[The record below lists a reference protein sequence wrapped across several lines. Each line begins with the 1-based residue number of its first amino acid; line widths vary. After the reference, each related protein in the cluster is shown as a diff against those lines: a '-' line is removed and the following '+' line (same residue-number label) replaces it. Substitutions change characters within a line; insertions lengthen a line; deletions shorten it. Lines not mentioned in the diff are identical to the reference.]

1 MKLAKRLTSNY
12 KRDPTSN
19 IGKLLSII
27 DLEIDELKKA
37 IETVELYRKIDNATG
52 VTLDNIGKNVLQERG
67 AMDDVTY
74 RLYLK
79 VKVRANLSGGQIE
92 TLNDVLS
99 VLLGDNFLSVREVWN
114 NPTYGNEPAAVE
126 VRYVNFFQDIRDQYK
141 GLIDDPWYFD
151 GTFKFDG
158 TRKFDGG
165 FKFIYSDAEEKI
177 LNAMNETKKMMQ
189 FIKAGGVQVHWC
201 EPITIL
207 TGAITTVGA
216 TKIASLGTFPTITQI
231 GFGSGGHNAVT
242 GDPKAVDI
250 ALTAVPGEVI
260 KKSVEVFSKVG
271 TVSQAFGILEQSE
284 GNGETISAYGLYDAD
299 DDLIALTYTT
309 PSPKA
314 SDTRIEVTW
323 KQQF

>member
-19 IGKLLSII
+19 IGKLLSIV
-27 DLEIDELKKA
+27 DMEIDELKKA
-37 IETVELYRKIDNATG
+37 IETIELYRKIDNATG

-67 AMDDVTY
+67 SMDDVTY

-99 VLLGDNFLSVREVWN
+99 VLLGDNFLTVREVWN

-126 VRYVNFFQDIRDQYK
+126 VRYINFFQDIRDQYK
-141 GLIDDPWYFD
+141 GLIDDRIFFD
-151 GTFKFDG
+151 GRLKFG
-158 TRKFDGG
+158 GSRKFDGG
-165 FKFIYSDAEEKI
+165 YKFIYSDAEQKI
-177 LNAMNETKKMMQ
+177 LDAMNETKKMMS
-189 FIKAGGVQVHWC
+189 FIKAGGVAVHWC

-207 TGAITTVGA
+207 TGTITTVGA
-216 TKIASLGTFPTITQI
+216 AKITSLGTFPTITQI
-231 GFGSGGHNAVT
+231 GFGTGGHNSVT
-242 GDPKAVDI
+242 GDPKVVDI
-250 ALTAVPGEVI
+250 ALTSVPGEVV
-260 KKSVEVFSKVG
+260 KKSVEAFSKSG
-271 TVSQAFGILEQSE
+271 TVAQTFGILEQPE

-299 DDLIALTYTT
+299 NVLIALMYTT
-309 PSPKA
+309 PSPKT
-314 SDTRIEVTW
+314 SDTRIEITW